1 MQKRLTKL
9 REALSRTGAEAILV
23 SSASNMRY
31 LTGFDNPDGALLITE
46 DGAYAFQDFRYAEVA
61 ERKLSG
67 LYEIRDPRDGALKQ
81 INDILKSKKIKSL
94 SYESGHVSVDRY
106 ELMQR
111 VVEATLKSAG
121 GIIEE
126 LRAVKDEREIESIRR
141 AQEIADTAYSQLLKM
156 LTPNMTEADI
166 ACELEYIMRK
176 NGAEDKSFDT
186 IAVSGPSSSLPH
198 GVPSNVKLRRGFL
211 TMDFGAVVDGY
222 HSDMTRTVCIGGAD
236 GDMKRLY
243 GTVLTAQESAL
254 DFIRAGV
261 KCSDCDRVARDI
273 IDADYK
279 GCFGHSLGHGVG
291 LDIHESPTL
300 SQKCDRL
307 LTAGNVVTVEPGIY
321 INGKYGCRIEDFVL
335 VGENSAENFVKSPK
349 ELIEIL

>member
-1 MQKRLTKL
+1 MDEKILKAICEPKRYMLLQLMADRGYCVRALARKSCL
-9 REALSRTGAEAILV
+9 SEPAVSQHLKIMREAGLV
-23 SSASNMRY
+23 YGVKRGYYTHYCLNR
-31 LTGFDNPDGALLITE
+31 
-46 DGAYAFQDFRYAEVA
+46 EV
-61 ERKLSG
+61 L
-67 LYEIRDPRDGALKQ
+67 
-81 INDILKSKKIKSL
+81 
-94 SYESGHVSVDRY
+94 
-106 ELMQR
+106 
-111 VVEATLKSAG
+111 G